1 MLVEIWS
8 DVICPWCYVGKRR
21 FEDALA
27 LFDGRDEVDV
37 IWRSFELDPSS
48 PREPQPLAERLSAKF
63 NVPHAEALAM
73 NERMTETASGVGLQF
88 RLDKAVSGNTF
99 DAHRV
104 LHLAASQGLQ
114 HEAIER
120 VKEAYFSEGRAIS
133 DRETLVELAASVGL
147 DADDTR
153 AMLESDRFADEVR
166 DDERTAAGFGI
177 QGVPFFVFD
186 RRYGVSGAQ
195 PPEVLLGALERAW
208 EEAVSV
214 GG

>member
-1 MLVEIWS
+1 VLVEIWS
-8 DVICPWCYVGKRR
+8 DVICPWCYIGKRR

-48 PREPQPLAERLSAKF
+48 PREPMPLADRLSAKF
-63 NVPHAEALAM
+63 NVGHAEALAM

-88 RLDKAVSGNTF
+88 RLDKAMSGNTF

-104 LHLAASQGLQ
+104 IHLAASQGLQ

-120 VKEAYFSEGRAIS
+120 IKEAYFGEGRAIS
-133 DRETLVELAASVGL
+133 DRETLVELAASVEL
-147 DADDTR
+147 DPDDTR

-177 QGVPFFVFD
+177 HGVPFFVFD
-186 RRYGVSGAQ
+186 RRFGVSGAQ
-195 PPEVLLGALERAW
+195 PVEVLLDALA
-208 EEAVSV
+208 EAA
-214 GG
+214 GEAQPA